1 MIDKTLQRI
10 VDQGLVSVPEI
21 SEVTG
26 VALSTVYRWMAGK
39 SEPSF
44 HAMALLLRQLR
55 NQDAQSQLVNA
66 FLAGTRWQ
74 GYDTGGELDINAD
87 GTIDMLDALDS
98 SIDSVNTASQTLQD
112 VRNLSRDGKASP
124 DDTAKLIDMLRHL
137 VHQCT
142 VTQQVLVKV
151 SSVPGRK
158 KAKVPQ

>member
-1 MIDKTLQRI
+1 MIDQTLQRI
-10 VDQGLVSVPEI
+10 VDQGLASVTEI

-44 HAMALLLRQLR
+44 HAIALLLRHVR
-55 NQDAQSQLVNA
+55 DTDAQAQLVNA

-74 GYDTGGELDINAD
+74 GLDVGGELDINAD
-87 GTIDMLDALDS
+87 GEIDMLDALDS

-112 VRNLSRDGKASP
+112 IRNMSRDGKVTR
-124 DDTAKLIDMLRHL
+124 DNTAHLIELLRQL

-151 SSVPGRK
+151 STKPGRK
-158 KAKVPQ
+158 KANPL